1 MRVEDGYSAVRRAPV
16 VGLRG
21 QAEGC
26 VGADDGLAR
35 IGMRGPIFRG
45 TIAASAELA
54 NSSCTLS
61 KPFHRIRMTAPV
73 CVFVSKP
80 VPTAVIFRANSAPS
94 IGFRTPTPLYN
105 DDYQSVKQTLLPRRC
120 CSSIS

>member
-54 NSSCTLS
+54 NSSCHFAFDRIQ
-61 KPFHRIRMTAPV
+61 KPDTSHWVQSADCKQLILPPA
-73 CVFVSKP
+73 VSEQKAREP
-80 VPTAVIFRANSAPS
+80 EDPCGHSRPPS
-94 IGFRTPTPLYN
+94 VVTHA
-105 DDYQSVKQTLLPRRC
+105 
-120 CSSIS
+120 